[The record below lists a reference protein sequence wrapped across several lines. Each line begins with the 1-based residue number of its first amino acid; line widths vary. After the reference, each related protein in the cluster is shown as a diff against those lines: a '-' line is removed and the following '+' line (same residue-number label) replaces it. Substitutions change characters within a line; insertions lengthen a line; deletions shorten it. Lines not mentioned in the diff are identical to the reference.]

1 MASKSWD
8 ARISNYQTLLNIR
21 NRLETGKHSADLT
34 HNERCNI
41 NKHIKNYILKSKL
54 LYIIMSIYNIISNN
68 NIWFN

>member
-41 NKHIKNYILKSKL
+41 NKHIKNYKLKSK
-54 LYIIMSIYNIISNN
+54 
-68 NIWFN
+68 